1 MAKEKTPYRSG
12 GTNDLMKFWTN
23 LWSTM
28 GVPASRYGNNASL
41 GNWFKQ
47 QYGKSDYLNSLTDE
61 ELGALLED
69 YWYRDN
75 ESFGMYTDKFDY
87 NSALADIQAL
97 EQSKDIEIPEA
108 PDYTQIYQDAQS
120 AINSENSEL
129 LALLDKNLN
138 RTLSTYGNTYRQEMS
153 NLNNM
158 FNDYARQTL
167 SQDYIKNAQLM
178 GTVQSSLDRSRQN
191 ALEAGA
197 NAGLRLASNINTILS
212 TQNKQIQQSLETANN
227 LAQQMLNQRQAAMGL
242 RSDYNNAVNNAYNQD
257 TSARIGL
264 KQGTAERV
272 NNYANAQ
279 FGTQQSIY
287 ENSLNNRD
295 TYYDSAFGENPF
307 SGSYS
312 KYQQGKQYKNKYGY

>member
-1 MAKEKTPYRSG
+1 MAKVKRPYRTG
-12 GTNDLMKFWTN
+12 GTNDLMKFWSNIWGT
-23 LWSTM
+23 L
-28 GVPASRYGNNASL
+28 GVPTGRYNNNASL

-47 QYGKSDYLNSLTDE
+47 QYGKSDYLDSLSDE

-75 ESFGMYTDKFDY
+75 ESFGMYTDEFDY
-87 NSALADIQAL
+87 ASALADIKAL
-97 EQSKDIEIPEA
+97 ENSKDIALPEA
-108 PDYTQIYQDAQS
+108 PDYGQIYKDAQS
-120 AINSENSEL
+120 AINTENEEL
-129 LALLDKNLN
+129 LSLLDNNLN
-138 RTLSTYGNTYRQEMS
+138 RTLNTYNKMYGQEMS
-153 NLNNM
+153 NLNQM
-158 FNDYARQTL
+158 YNDYARQLL
-167 SQDYIKNAQLM
+167 SRDYMKNSQLM
-178 GTVQSSLDRSRQN
+178 GSVQSSLDRSRQN

-197 NAGLRLASNINTILS
+197 SAGLRLASNINTILS
-212 TQNKQIQQSLETANN
+212 TQNKQTQQSLETANN

-257 TSARIGL
+257 TSSRIGL
-264 KQGTAERV
+264 KQGTTERI

-287 ENSLNNRD
+287 ENALNNRD
-295 TYYDSAFGENPF
+295 TYYDSAFSENPF